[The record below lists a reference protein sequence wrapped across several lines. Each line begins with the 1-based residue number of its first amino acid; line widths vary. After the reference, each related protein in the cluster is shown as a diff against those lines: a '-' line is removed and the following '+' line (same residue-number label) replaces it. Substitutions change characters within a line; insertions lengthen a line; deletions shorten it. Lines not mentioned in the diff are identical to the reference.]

1 MIRVQYKKNQPLKI
15 KKRLKSKAI
24 IRKKIQGTPK
34 RPRLIVF
41 RSHKHIYAQ
50 LVDDTAGVTLAGAS
64 SLAGK
69 TKLSGLKTAEQIG
82 SQIAKKAKS
91 LNIKTVVFDRNGYV
105 YHGRVKAA
113 ADGARSAG
121 LIF

>member
-15 KKRLKSKAI
+15 KKRLKSKAV
-24 IRKKIQGTPK
+24 IRKKIHGTPE

-50 LVDDTAGVTLAGAS
+50 LVDDTKGVTLAGAS
-64 SLAGK
+64 SLTAK
-69 TKLSGLKTAEQIG
+69 TMGGGLQTAEQIG
-82 SQIAKKAKS
+82 GQIAEKAKS
-91 LNIKTVVFDRNGYV
+91 LKIKKVVFDRNGYV

-113 ADGARSAG
+113 AEGARSAG

>member
-1 MIRVQYKKNQPLKI
+1 MIRVQYKKNQPLKV

-24 IRKKIQGTPK
+24 IRKKIHGTPE

-50 LVDDTAGVTLAGAS
+50 LVDDAAGVTLAGVS
-64 SLAGK
+64 SLTAK
-69 TKLSGLKTAEQIG
+69 TKARGLETAKQIG